1 MLYTY
6 IAESSANISVDVNSY
21 DVTGEAEE
29 LGTESPD
36 ENGNPELPASF
47 TASASEDEDE
57 ITSDDIDKQR
67 AERFLE
73 WTRSIDS
80 LDKGSAES
88 ARAIASEFEAAFSEN
103 DIYGKSIQFDSDLG
117 YVVMRPQF
125 EVYSWHSF
133 EDRYNHDDFF
143 FVKITGAFGP
153 SAKRQYKPGRIT
165 NLALTKGYSSYYD
178 IGAWFDNGSSNNI
191 LLYQYSPE
199 NDNRE
204 YTYTSSKGINIGGN
218 VGFTSK
224 NGSNESQTIGGSGG
238 INFSNSTTT
247 KGYDYDIEDNS
258 MIRYANEARWFFRF
272 KQPDNTRTTPST
284 VSYNTLR
291 PKLEAVWRVTP
302 EYWKTHRSSIL
313 RFRCEG
319 ALGQTS
325 WMVFLRHMDYGKTTY
340 RSILYMDPPPHI
352 TASTNTVEM
361 PSSSG
366 NSQRKRNRR
375 TSENQSQAGRKI
387 EPENFHAHKKSPSH
401 FRGGLNFY
409 FTLFTP

>member
-36 ENGNPELPASF
+36 ENRNPELPASF

-88 ARAIASEFEAAFSEN
+88 ARAIASEFESAFSEN

-165 NLALTKGYSSYYD
+165 NLALTKGYSSY
-178 IGAWFDNGSSNNI
+178 
-191 LLYQYSPE
+191 
-199 NDNRE
+199 
-204 YTYTSSKGINIGGN
+204 
-218 VGFTSK
+218 
-224 NGSNESQTIGGSGG
+224 
-238 INFSNSTTT
+238 
-247 KGYDYDIEDNS
+247 
-258 MIRYANEARWFFRF
+258 
-272 KQPDNTRTTPST
+272 
-284 VSYNTLR
+284 
-291 PKLEAVWRVTP
+291 
-302 EYWKTHRSSIL
+302 
-313 RFRCEG
+313 
-319 ALGQTS
+319 
-325 WMVFLRHMDYGKTTY
+325 
-340 RSILYMDPPPHI
+340 
-352 TASTNTVEM
+352 
-361 PSSSG
+361 
-366 NSQRKRNRR
+366 
-375 TSENQSQAGRKI
+375 
-387 EPENFHAHKKSPSH
+387 
-401 FRGGLNFY
+401 
-409 FTLFTP
+409 